1 MDYNNS
7 EEVIEGQLSK
17 INSAGLIN
25 STMNNLWVDFF
36 RHYRD
41 GKYLSANADL
51 DCIWTIL
58 GGEKDMGDSD
68 KEKDYFDIEIE
79 LSKSGQLKDNL
90 EAKGFDSPNSKIILE
105 NLGKHK
111 VLLLRKSLFLRRLQ
125 NSQGKGSAYQSGD
138 DEETE

>member
-1 MDYNNS
+1 MDFNNT
-7 EEVIEGQLSK
+7 EEVVEGQLSK
-17 INSAGLIN
+17 INSAGLVN

-58 GGEKDMGDSD
+58 GGEKDMGGSD
-68 KEKDYFDIEIE
+68 EETAYFNIELE
-79 LSKSGQLKDNL
+79 LSKLGKLQDNL
-90 EAKGFDSPNSKIILE
+90 EVKGFDKINTQQLN
-105 NLGKHK
+105 NLGLHK
-111 VLLLRKSLFLRRLQ
+111 VALLKKSLFLRRLQ